1 MKRSSSISAG
11 FPAIVTAHMDESPF
25 RERLDD
31 AARQSRLRSIR
42 VFEGPQGPVLRL
54 DGREVVNF
62 SSNDYLGYANHPVV
76 REAAK
81 RAVDEYGWGTGASR
95 LVSGTQRPHATL
107 ERAVADWLGEEDAVM
122 FPSGAAANAGMI
134 GATVGRGDA
143 VLSDEMNHASIIDA
157 CRSSG
162 AAVIVLPHSDPEAL
176 EKALATAAG
185 RRLYVTDT
193 IFSMDGD
200 VAPVA
205 ALATAARGAL
215 FAVDEAHA
223 TGVLGPGGRGVCAEA
238 GIRPDFRMLTLSK
251 SLGGVGALVAG
262 SKDACD
268 LLRNFACSLMFTTGL
283 PAAAAAAALAA
294 LHLVQ
299 TRPEDRVRLAENAKR
314 LRDGLGHV
322 GFDAHGDPRVPI
334 LPVVLGE
341 NAAVASTSDFLLER
355 GFFVHPIRPPAVPQ
369 GTARLR
375 ITVTAAHT
383 SSQIDGLL
391 DALTDWKRRR

>member
-1 MKRSSSISAG
+1 M
-11 FPAIVTAHMDESPF
+11 FD
-25 RERLDD
+25 
-31 AARQSRLRSIR
+31 
-42 VFEGPQGPVLRL
+42 GPQGPVLRFE
-54 DGREVVNF
+54 GREVVNF

-95 LVSGTQRPHATL
+95 LVSGTQRPHAVL
-107 ERAVADWLGEEDAVM
+107 ERAVAEWLGEEDAVM

-134 GATVGRGDA
+134 GAAVGRGDA

-157 CRSSG
+157 CRASG
-162 AAVIVLPHSDPEAL
+162 ADVIVLPHSDAEAL
-176 EKALATAAG
+176 EKALATAGG

-193 IFSMDGD
+193 VFSMDGD

-205 ALATAARGAL
+205 ALARAANGAL

-238 GIRPDFRMLTLSK
+238 GVRPDFRMLTLSK

-262 SKDACD
+262 SRDACD
-268 LLRNFACSLMFTTGL
+268 LLRNFSRSLMFTTGL
-283 PAAAAAAALAA
+283 PAAAAALAA

-299 TRPEDRVRLAENAKR
+299 TRPEDRARLAENAKR

-322 GFDAHGDPRVPI
+322 GLDTHGDPRVPI

-355 GFFVHPIRPPAVPQ
+355 GFFVHPIRPPAVPA

-383 SSQIDGLL
+383 PAQVNGLL